1 MMQICKILDSVR
13 LIIKAVSANESATA
27 SRGNVPPLLNVF
39 NNKYRSIT
47 SKILES
53 GAVLSLRLDLN

>member
-1 MMQICKILDSVR
+1 MHALR
-13 LIIKAVSANESATA
+13 LIIKAISANESATS

-53 GAVLSLRLDLN
+53 GTVLSLRWDLN

>member
-1 MMQICKILDSVR
+1 MMQIFKILDSAR

-27 SRGNVPPLLNVF
+27 SRGNVQPLLNVF

-53 GAVLSLRLDLN
+53 GQF